1 MVLFYLTNSFL
12 DISSGVLWWITKNTA
27 SLLYNGVS
35 YAISY
40 KEDIN
45 ISETNIEI
53 NNNYDDLSKDDLSK
67 DDLAELLELK
77 NDIKDI
83 KMILVQNNKI
93 K

>member
-53 NNNYDDLSKDDLSK
+53 NNNYDDLSKDDLT
-67 DDLAELLELK
+67 ELLQLK

>member
-12 DISSGVLWWITKNTA
+12 DISSGVLWWITKNIA

-40 KEDIN
+40 KEDTTIN
-45 ISETNIEI
+45 ENNIEI
-53 NNNYDDLSKDDLSK
+53 NNKDDYLSK

>member
-40 KEDIN
+40 KEDTN

-53 NNNYDDLSKDDLSK
+53 NNNYDDLSKDDLT
-67 DDLAELLELK
+67 ELLQLK